1 MVSAYAKT
9 KLATLGSFV
18 IKVIGIVLFII
29 GFFFVITV
37 IANLTGDNAAGYT
50 SNTVFSGVVVYVAPG
65 AILYGW
71 QRSIT
76 LRKNRYKGYI
86 ELFPEEQTLIDPL
99 VKQIERSYETITRE
113 LNEMIA
119 EGLFPGAYVD
129 HASRS
134 FVRSFA
140 AEAEVSGEALPRVQ
154 PVEEK
159 IEAVLVECPNCG
171 ARKTLVSK
179 QAPCDYCGSL
189 LTDAH
194 ACADQEQ
201 DQPL

>member
-1 MVSAYAKT
+1 MVSAYAKK
-9 KLATLGSFV
+9 KLATLGSFA
-18 IKVIGIVLFII
+18 IKVIGIVLFIL
-29 GFFFVITV
+29 GFFSTINV
-37 IANLTGDNAAGYT
+37 IATLMGDNAAGYT
-50 SNTVFSGVVVYVAPG
+50 PNTVFAGIVMCLIPG

-76 LRKNRYKGYI
+76 LRKNRYKRYI

-99 VKQIERSYETITRE
+99 VKQIERSYETITQE

-140 AEAEVSGEALPRVQ
+140 AEAEVSGEALSQVQ
-154 PVEEK
+154 PVEKK

-171 ARKTLVSK
+171 ARKTLVSE

-189 LTDAH
+189 LTTAY